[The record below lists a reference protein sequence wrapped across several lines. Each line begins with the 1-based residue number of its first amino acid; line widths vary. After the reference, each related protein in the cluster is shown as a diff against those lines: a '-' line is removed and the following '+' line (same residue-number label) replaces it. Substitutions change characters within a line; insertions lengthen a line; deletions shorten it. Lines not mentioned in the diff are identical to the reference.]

1 MLGSTPSKE
10 EVTMTLMLPS
20 QEEQGT
26 TTTPTYLS
34 KDEYK
39 IATSPRKERK
49 LDQPTPYT
57 ITHKISIPLDSKWG
71 KKRHPNYKPQNAI
84 LSKKY
89 AHLLEVCCGFLQG
102 REARHINTEF
112 QNNELLRKM
121 ITRTMKQKK

>member
-1 MLGSTPSKE
+1 
-10 EVTMTLMLPS
+10 MTLVLPS

-89 AHLLEVCCGFLQG
+89 ACLPELCCGFLQG
-102 REARHINTEF
+102 REARHINKTVPE
-112 QNNELLRKM
+112 QGLVKKDDNKNNVL
-121 ITRTMKQKK
+121 